1 MSLIRNLRQP
11 RDFESA
17 QSGSHGRRKRAI
29 ETVDLGGKSSGEYRT
44 SAQVLDSGSV
54 GAAPVAIV
62 PETSL
67 GATCPRTARQ
77 ALVQIQGQT
86 NDPGFV
92 LISASSCQ
100 GQHEIVCG

>member
-1 MSLIRNLRQP
+1 MNL
-11 RDFESA
+11 
-17 QSGSHGRRKRAI
+17 QSGSHGRRIRVI
-29 ETVDLGGKSSGEYRT
+29 ETVDLGGKSSSGYRT

-67 GATCPRTARQ
+67 GATGPLTARQ
-77 ALVQIQGQT
+77 ALAQIQGQT

-92 LISASSCQ
+92 LISVSSGQ
-100 GQHEIVCG
+100 GQHEIVSG